1 VTTLL
6 TKNGC
11 WQIFGRMQKEKN
23 TRTNSQSRLHAQ
35 LESASAPAIADTL
48 RIRIGDLEFSARWEL
63 TAAPRTCHL
72 FRQLL
77 PLRKKMIHC
86 SWSGEGVWVP
96 LGSWDA
102 AWCAENQTSRPE
114 PGQLLLYASGPSE
127 PELLVP
133 CGACIF
139 NSRFGVLTGNHFL
152 SIVDGNEKLL
162 DLHHLLLWKGAQD
175 CFIDQLH

>member
-1 VTTLL
+1 MSTAEQDRWKQLAAVAAVA
-6 TKNGC
+6 
-11 WQIFGRMQKEKN
+11 GR
-23 TRTNSQSRLHAQ
+23 LW
-35 LESASAPAIADTL
+35 
-48 RIRIGDLEFSARWEL
+48 IRVGDLNFFAAWEVKA
-63 TAAPRTCHL
+63 TPKTCAL
-72 FRQLL
+72 FRRML
-77 PLRKKMIHC
+77 PMKVKLIHC

-96 LGSWDA
+96 LGNWDA

-152 SIVDGNEKLL
+152 SIVEGNEKLL